1 MTANLKQ
8 INMGASALILPSSRL
23 NKIHSLEIVKPNDI
37 SLDEQVV
44 NSIRRDLE
52 RLNWKFKLPTKKNA
66 YPILVPPESYD
77 KETIKRSMAFKREE
91 IIEKNK
97 NWIEK
102 NIDFARKNLADGY
115 DVLTSEINPV
125 IEVCETE
132 KQHRLFRIFR
142 YYWSSPYSEYVGRR
156 IKLIIRDK
164 ALPNKPVIGIA
175 ALGSPIIHIPERDEW
190 IGWDKDTRTK
200 NLIYTLDAYVI
211 GAMPPYNYLLGG
223 KLISYILASNE
234 VREIYR
240 IKYKDQVTL
249 TEKRIANKLVGIF
262 TTSLYGNSSQ
272 YNRIRYNNELLYQ
285 PIGQTKG
292 FGTLHLS
299 EETILLM
306 IKLLKS
312 KGIEIG
318 HKFGDGPSWVMRV
331 IRTAGDLLGFD
342 SDFLLRHSFKR
353 NIYFIPLSKEHKKFL
368 NGETKQPIFTNYS
381 KKELVDYWK
390 GRWLGKRKTNVEVI
404 KNVLDFKPDNFNI

>member
-1 MTANLKQ
+1 MRN
-8 INMGASALILPSSRL
+8 INTGLRRILILQ
-23 NKIHSLEIVKPNDI
+23 E
-37 SLDEQVV
+37 
-44 NSIRRDLE
+44 
-52 RLNWKFKLPTKKNA
+52 
-66 YPILVPPESYD
+66 
-77 KETIKRSMAFKREE
+77 
-91 IIEKNK
+91 
-97 NWIEK
+97 
-102 NIDFARKNLADGY
+102 KNLANGC
-115 DVLTSEINPV
+115 DVLTSKIDPT
-125 IEVCETE
+125 IEVCQTE
-132 KQHRLFRIFR
+132 KQHRLFRMFR

-164 ALPNKPVIGIA
+164 ALSNKPVIGIA

-190 IGWDKDTRTK
+190 IGWDKKTRTK

-240 IKYKDQVTL
+240 VKYKDQVTL
-249 TEKRIANKLVGIF
+249 TAKRIANKLVGIF

-272 YNRIRYNNELLYQ
+272 YNRIKYNNELLYQ

-299 EETILLM
+299 EATIQLM

-331 IRTAGDLLGFD
+331 IRSRRPVGV
-342 SDFLLRHSFKR
+342 R
-353 NIYFIPLSKEHKKFL
+353 
-368 NGETKQPIFTNYS
+368 Q
-381 KKELVDYWK
+381 
-390 GRWLGKRKTNVEVI
+390 
-404 KNVLDFKPDNFNI
+404 